1 MDAREFSYRLAKIL
15 TEELPFDFKVELER
29 YKDVKENHYPIY
41 VFTPE
46 DYRELVDI
54 PKNTY
59 IGMDHLPNEEYEVY
73 VRIGSMGYKNFGK
86 VKTPNQVSDSI
97 LRFFSIRFAKEIKQI
112 SDSDFIFSAELRDFL
127 AKNDYSSQGVV
138 KGSPDLIKYNHS
150 ITNFGLQNIT
160 IQFNEYRGN
169 VLVVMYCYYLG
180 PNNSSEEVELYRSKL
195 SIKNQQNVFADIL
208 KEIRKSDLPSD
219 SNSSFTF

>member
-1 MDAREFSYRLAKIL
+1 
-15 TEELPFDFKVELER
+15 
-29 YKDVKENHYPIY
+29 
-41 VFTPE
+41 
-46 DYRELVDI
+46 
-54 PKNTY
+54 
-59 IGMDHLPNEEYEVY
+59 MDHLLDEEYEVY
-73 VRIGSMGYKNFGK
+73 LRIGSKEYKNFGR
-86 VKTPNQVSDSI
+86 VKTPNQVSDSMI
-97 LRFFSIRFAKEIKQI
+97 KFLSIRFAREIKQL

-127 AKNDYSSQGVV
+127 AKNDYSFQGVV

-160 IQFNEYRGN
+160 IQFNEYMGN

-180 PNNSSEEVELYRSKL
+180 PNNSSEEVELYRSTL

-219 SNSSFTF
+219 SNSASTF